1 MFRDSEILG
10 AIAGLQ
16 SIVRTMQKEID
27 AMNDKITIEFDDI
40 KERNSIIYDIVDTL
54 KEKINTHIDRHMK
67 MHKDDNDLKFIF
79 KEAMAEFRKE
89 LGDETKKEK
98 KVAKK
103 K

>member
-1 MFRDSEILG
+1 MFRDSEILS

-40 KERNSIIYDIVDTL
+40 KERNSILYDIVDTL
-54 KEKINTHIDRHMK
+54 KEKINTHIDRYMK
-67 MHKDDNDLKFIF
+67 MQKDDNDLKFIV
-79 KEAMAEFRKE
+79 KEAMSEFREEIGKQN
-89 LGDETKKEK
+89 KKEK
-98 KVAKK
+98 KEIKK